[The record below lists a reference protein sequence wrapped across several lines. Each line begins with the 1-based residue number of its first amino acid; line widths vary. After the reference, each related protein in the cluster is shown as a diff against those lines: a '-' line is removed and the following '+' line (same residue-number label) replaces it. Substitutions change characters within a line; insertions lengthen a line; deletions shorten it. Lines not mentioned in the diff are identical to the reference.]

1 MKGLELRPS
10 AGIRQITLAIEPLL
24 LDGPIDE
31 KAIFQFINASNYSGF
46 FQLDDNIVDLSTQLQ
61 NAFANNEMSP
71 LEGIVAEARDAD
83 VLVSIASD
91 QMSAELTLI
100 APYMGDTPSLDEI
113 KGILAE
119 QSVVRGV
126 SSKIIKRMLSQLLDT
141 EPGQSIVHL
150 VAKGLPP
157 KPGKNSYMKNIVV
170 NALQRMLVPKESD
183 EQINMRDFG
192 DILCVSPDEILAK
205 RMPPTKG
212 RDGYTVGAKRL
223 ATVPGEWKSIV
234 LGDNTYIDPSDHDV
248 VRAKIAGLPRIVKSI
263 VSVSDTFLSKGVN
276 VATGNIKFEGS
287 VIVEGDVTEKMRIVA
302 NGDVTI
308 NGFVESAYIE
318 AGGDVII
325 TQGASGKMQETDC
338 EIVADGSVFI
348 EHAQGISITTRG
360 SVNIAKQLA
369 YSNITCAKALVVGA
383 IKKPQ
388 GKLFAS
394 TINCASSIT
403 AGHVG
408 AISGSHLNI
417 DYSDAYNKLQDHF
430 DKINDHYETLISQNA
445 DHEIKISNINNRKD
459 TARVKDKLASL
470 NKELEYER
478 VFVNWMRINRDEL
491 KEELENFDNKVL
503 IKANHTLY
511 NGVTVKINKRLWK
524 ASADQTRSQVLI
536 EEGDWKQ
543 LPLR

>member
-183 EQINMRDFG
+183 DQINMRDFG

-212 RDGYTVGAKRL
+212 RDGYTVGAKPLCQVSGR
-223 ATVPGEWKSIV
+223 V
-234 LGDNTYIDPSDHDV
+234 LYW
-248 VRAKIAGLPRIVKSI
+248 
-263 VSVSDTFLSKGVN
+263 
-276 VATGNIKFEGS
+276 
-287 VIVEGDVTEKMRIVA
+287 
-302 NGDVTI
+302 
-308 NGFVESAYIE
+308 
-318 AGGDVII
+318 
-325 TQGASGKMQETDC
+325 
-338 EIVADGSVFI
+338 EI
-348 EHAQGISITTRG
+348 
-360 SVNIAKQLA
+360 
-369 YSNITCAKALVVGA
+369 
-383 IKKPQ
+383 
-388 GKLFAS
+388 
-394 TINCASSIT
+394 
-403 AGHVG
+403 
-408 AISGSHLNI
+408 
-417 DYSDAYNKLQDHF
+417 
-430 DKINDHYETLISQNA
+430 TLISTLATMMLSVQKLQACLASSNRLCRSVIRFYPKVLTLPQA
-445 DHEIKISNINNRKD
+445 ISNLK
-459 TARVKDKLASL
+459 ALSL
-470 NKELEYER
+470 
-478 VFVNWMRINRDEL
+478 L
-491 KEELENFDNKVL
+491 K
-503 IKANHTLY
+503 AT
-511 NGVTVKINKRLWK
+511 
-524 ASADQTRSQVLI
+524 
-536 EEGDWKQ
+536 
-543 LPLR
+543 